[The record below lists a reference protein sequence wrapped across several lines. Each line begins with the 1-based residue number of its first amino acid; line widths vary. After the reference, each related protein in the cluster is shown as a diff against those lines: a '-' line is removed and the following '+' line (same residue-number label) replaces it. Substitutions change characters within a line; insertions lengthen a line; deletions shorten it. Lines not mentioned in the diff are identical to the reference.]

1 MSPNSELYIRA
12 ARAASTKSIFGLLKL
27 SFGEFIHRL

>member
-1 MSPNSELYIRA
+1 MSPGSELYKGGQD
-12 ARAASTKSIFGLLKL
+12 TFDKSIFGLLKL